1 MTVNNKE
8 IWYLQLFSVN
18 YPTRPSSV
26 RVVFDSAKY
35 QGHSHNDVLLQG
47 HPLYSSLH
55 GILLSF
61 RREAVAVTADVEQM
75 FHNFLVA
82 FEHRY
87 YIKFLWHEDNDL
99 SKPRIDYNMNV
110 MCFGTAHRLLW
121 PPMGSARQL
130 RKTSHMSRT
139 LFLGKPLCRWWTSF
153 LSNSSRSCW
162 ATRPKTTRHIHFQR
176 VTWLKISAIW
186 FFAMTRYLCN
196 EAWGSL
202 GHRNWSVHVFYL

>member
-1 MTVNNKE
+1 MSYCRDILSTAASMGSCSASGEKPLRSPQMWNKCSTTFLLPSNKDT
-8 IWYLQLFSVN
+8 ILNFSGTRITT
-18 YPTRPSSV
+18 YP
-26 RVVFDSAKY
+26 
-35 QGHSHNDVLLQG
+35 
-47 HPLYSSLH
+47 SL
-55 GILLSF
+55 G
-61 RREAVAVTADVEQM
+61 
-75 FHNFLVA
+75 
-82 FEHRY
+82 
-87 YIKFLWHEDNDL
+87 YIITWTL
-99 SKPRIDYNMNV
+99 